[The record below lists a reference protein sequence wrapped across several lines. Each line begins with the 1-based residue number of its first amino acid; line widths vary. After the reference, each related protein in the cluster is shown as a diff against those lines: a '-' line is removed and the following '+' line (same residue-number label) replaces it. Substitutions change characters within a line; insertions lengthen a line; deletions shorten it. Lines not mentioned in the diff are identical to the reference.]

1 MYIIF
6 LHSFR
11 LIANLDFTFYVVFMV
26 AYFLMHL
33 SVQLLISF
41 PVKVIAIVLKGQ
53 GNIVDHL
60 RTVTMSNALIKA
72 GDCKNGNN
80 ESETVQAI

>member
-1 MYIIF
+1 MQTLI
-6 LHSFR
+6 LH
-11 LIANLDFTFYVVFMV
+11 FTLYLWLHI
-26 AYFLMHL
+26 FLMHL
-33 SVQLLISF
+33 SVQLLIFF
-41 PVKVIAIVLKGQ
+41 PVKVIAIVLQGQ

-72 GDCKNGNN
+72 GDCKNENN

>member
-1 MYIIF
+1 M
-6 LHSFR
+6 
-11 LIANLDFTFYVVFMV
+11 
-26 AYFLMHL
+26 
-33 SVQLLISF
+33 QLLISF
-41 PVKVIAIVLKGQ
+41 PVKVIAIVLQGQ

>member
-1 MYIIF
+1 
-6 LHSFR
+6 
-11 LIANLDFTFYVVFMV
+11 
-26 AYFLMHL
+26 MHL

-41 PVKVIAIVLKGQ
+41 PVKVIAIVLQ

>member
-1 MYIIF
+1 
-6 LHSFR
+6 
-11 LIANLDFTFYVVFMV
+11 
-26 AYFLMHL
+26 MHL

-41 PVKVIAIVLKGQ
+41 PVKVIAIVLQGQ

-72 GDCKNGNN
+72 GDCKNENSPGHMNC
-80 ESETVQAI
+80 VQLKACGLLVDFPIPVQKFGHV